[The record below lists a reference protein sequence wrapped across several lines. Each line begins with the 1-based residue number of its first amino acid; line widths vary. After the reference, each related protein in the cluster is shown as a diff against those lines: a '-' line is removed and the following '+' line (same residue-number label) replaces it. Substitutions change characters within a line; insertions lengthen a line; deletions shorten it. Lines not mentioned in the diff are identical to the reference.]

1 MVSVQDWTGSC
12 TGLETGPCTGLET
25 GPCTGLETGPCT
37 GLETGPCTG
46 LETGPCTG
54 LETGSCTGLETGSRT
69 VMVAVIIKT
78 SRVQDPL
85 VTSQHST
92 MLDNTKPNVPQHVLY
107 YTIIHYLVQWV
118 SKLL

>member
-1 MVSVQDWTGSC
+1 MLIGQWFLYR
-12 TGLETGPCTGLET
+12 TGLVPVLDWRLV
-25 GPCTGLETGPCT
+25 PACTGLETGPCT